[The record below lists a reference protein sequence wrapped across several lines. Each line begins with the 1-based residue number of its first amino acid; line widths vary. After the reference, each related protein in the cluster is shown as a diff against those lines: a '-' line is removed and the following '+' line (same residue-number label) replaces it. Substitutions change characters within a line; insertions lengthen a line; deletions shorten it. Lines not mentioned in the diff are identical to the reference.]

1 MNHFEYKNQQLFAE
15 EVAIADIIQ
24 AHGTPAYIYSRATL
38 ERHWHAFDNAFGD
51 HPHLICF
58 AVKSN
63 SNIALLNVMAKLGSG
78 FDIVSQGEL
87 ERVLAAGGGGFKV
100 GFSGG

>member
-1 MNHFEYKNQQLFAE
+1 MDYFHYKNQQLFAE
-15 EVAIADIIQ
+15 DVAITDIIAQ
-24 AHGTPAYIYSRATL
+24 HGTPAYIYSRATL
-38 ERHWHAFDNAFGD
+38 ERHWHAFDKAFGD

-63 SNIALLNVMAKLGSG
+63 SNLALLNVIARLGSG

-87 ERVLAAGGGGFKV
+87 ERVLAAGGGCK
-100 GFSGG
+100 